1 MHMLSFTA
9 EYTANMKIIRSKT
22 MQLVEKSYSIDVVV
36 ISHDIN
42 IPNITLLS

>member
-9 EYTANMKIIRSKT
+9 EYTANMKT
-22 MQLVEKSYSIDVVV
+22 MQLAEKSYSIDVVV